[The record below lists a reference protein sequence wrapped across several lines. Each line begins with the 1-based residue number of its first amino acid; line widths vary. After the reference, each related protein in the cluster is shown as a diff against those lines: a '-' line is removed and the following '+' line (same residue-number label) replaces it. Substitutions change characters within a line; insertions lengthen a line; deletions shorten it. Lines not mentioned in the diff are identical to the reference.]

1 MDCSY
6 ATYYLIHKTNTTM
19 KNLRII
25 LLGLLAGVI
34 NFSQAEPGAKLL
46 LRNGEQV
53 CFSFAHHPVIK
64 TSDTEIVLYVDG
76 KEQIVCTLADVQR
89 VEMLDD
95 VETAINLENSSDKMS
110 VVFSI
115 GNGTMTIDGLKAK
128 ESIAVYSVNG
138 AKTVSLKALRNGS
151 LSVPLSSL
159 PHGVCVVNTAS
170 GISYKLYNK

>member
-1 MDCSY
+1 
-6 ATYYLIHKTNTTM
+6 M

-76 KEQIVCTLADVQR
+76 KEQITCALADVQR
-89 VEMLDD
+89 VEMIDD
-95 VETAINLENSSDKMS
+95 VETAVNLECGADEKT

-115 GNGTMTIDGLKAK
+115 SNGTMTINGLKVK
-128 ESIAVYSVNG
+128 EAIAVYNVNG
-138 AKTVSLKALRNGS
+138 AKAVSLKALGNGS

-159 PHGVCVVNTAS
+159 PHGVCVVSTAS

>member
-1 MDCSY
+1 
-6 ATYYLIHKTNTTM
+6 M

-76 KEQIVCTLADVQR
+76 MEQITCALADVQR
-89 VEMLDD
+89 VEMIDD
-95 VETAINLENSSDKMS
+95 VETAINLEGGAADEKT

-115 GNGTMTIDGLKAK
+115 SNGTMTINGLKAK
-128 ESIAVYSVNG
+128 EAIAVYNVNG
-138 AKTVSLKALRNGS
+138 AKAVSLKALGNGS

-159 PHGVCVVNTAS
+159 PHGVCVISTAS

>member
-1 MDCSY
+1 
-6 ATYYLIHKTNTTM
+6 M

-34 NFSQAEPGAKLL
+34 NFSQAESGAKLL

-76 KEQIVCTLADVQR
+76 KEQITCALADVQR
-89 VEMLDD
+89 VEMIDD
-95 VETAINLENSSDKMS
+95 VETAINLEGDADKKT

-115 GNGTMTIDGLKAK
+115 SNGTMTIEGLKAK
-128 ESIAVYSVNG
+128 EAIAVYTVNG
-138 AKTVSLKALRNGS
+138 VKAVSLKALRNGT
-151 LSVPLSSL
+151 LRVPLSSL
-159 PHGVCVVNTAS
+159 PHGVCVISTAS

>member
-1 MDCSY
+1 
-6 ATYYLIHKTNTTM
+6 M

-76 KEQIVCTLADVQR
+76 KEQITCALADVQR
-89 VEMLDD
+89 VEMIDD
-95 VETAINLENSSDKMS
+95 VETAVNLECGADEKT

-115 GNGTMTIDGLKAK
+115 SNGTMTINGLKEA
-128 ESIAVYSVNG
+128 IAVYNVNG
-138 AKTVSLKALRNGS
+138 AKAVSLKALGNGS

-159 PHGVCVVNTAS
+159 PHGVCVVSTAS

>member
-1 MDCSY
+1 
-6 ATYYLIHKTNTTM
+6 M

-64 TSDTEIVLYVDG
+64 TSDTEIVLYVDD
-76 KEQIVCTLADVQR
+76 KEQITCALADVQR
-89 VEMLDD
+89 VEMIDD
-95 VETAINLENSSDKMS
+95 VETAINLEGGADEKTA
-110 VVFSI
+110 VFSI
-115 GNGTMTIDGLKAK
+115 SNGTMTINGLKAK
-128 ESIAVYSVNG
+128 EAIAVYNVNG
-138 AKTVSLKALRNGS
+138 AKAVSLKALGNGS

-159 PHGVCVVNTAS
+159 PHGVCVISTVS